1 MTTYTKPRSKKLKF
15 NQIDISVA
23 SLMVHEITV
32 EAQHLSLLLST
43 FSSPLNHA
51 GRVAPTMER
60 LKTMLP
66 FADRLEEVILK
77 LVQGGNWA
85 VQFDE
90 ITGEP
95 VNYIP
100 LFMQNTALMEAAK
113 KYSTGVNQIKNLRY
127 AGLSSR
133 ATIAI
138 AGVLVGF
145 RTKYTDLGYSVFK
158 KQGIIPPHQLWYRE
172 NGKMVGRKLCHGAHF
187 RHSLLEVGSLQA
199 NETLARITTLPDSML
214 TKPMSRT
221 MVVSEF
227 KAFGFTKW
235 SQVYSAFAELRRSGD
250 WLVDLP
256 PAEGKHPWDRTV
268 IFTPTNKQHRAVWE
282 LEMRTGGKNQTAWEI
297 RNGFYP
303 SDKSRN
309 SKNLG
314 SSSPD
319 LGMHTHYLLLDPIS
333 KKPLYSGQT
342 TLPANHRL
350 RLHMV
355 GTTPELSEPNLL
367 NGRELTDKPLI
378 MLPTAQVHVSRISEF
393 EMRAIEVFEE
403 AEEAEYEFL
412 NTVRNAY
419 ENRRTIHLDP
429 QLQEMGSLQ
438 RYAFL
443 NSVWATHGNVNAV
456 DLSAYPHIKEIMD
469 KVIAEFSVNEPSDV
483 DLSEYQPQNA

>member
-1 MTTYTKPRSKKLKF
+1 MTTYTKARSKKLKF

-23 SLMVHEITV
+23 SLLVREITV

-66 FADRLEEVILK
+66 FVDRLDEVILE
-77 LVQGGNWA
+77 LVQGRNWQ

-113 KYSTGVNQIKNLRY
+113 KYPTGVNQIKNLRY
-127 AGLSSR
+127 AGYSSR
-133 ATIAI
+133 ATIVI
-138 AGVLVGF
+138 ARVLVGF
-145 RTKYTDLGYSVFK
+145 RTKYTDLGYSVLK
-158 KQGIIPPHQLWYRE
+158 KQGIIPPHQLWYPE

-187 RHSLLEVGSLQA
+187 NHPILEVGTLKDS
-199 NETLARITTLPDSML
+199 ETLARITTLPDEML

-221 MVVSEF
+221 MVVSDF
-227 KAFGFTKW
+227 KAYGFTKW
-235 SQVYSAFAELRRSGD
+235 SQVYSAFSELRRSGD

-256 PAEGKHPWDRTV
+256 SAEGKHPWDRTV
-268 IFTPTNKQHRAVWE
+268 IFTPTNKQHRNVWE

-297 RNGFYP
+297 LHNFYP

-314 SSSPD
+314 SSKPD
-319 LGMHTHYLLLDPIS
+319 LGFHTHYLLLDPETHAVV
-333 KKPLYSGQT
+333 YSGQT
-342 TLPANHRL
+342 TLAANHRL

-355 GTTPELSEPNLL
+355 GTTPEQSEPNLL

-378 MLPTAQVHVSRISEF
+378 MLPTAQVHVSLIAEF
-393 EMRAIEVFEE
+393 EMRAIEVSEE
-403 AEEAEYEFL
+403 HGNELF
-412 NTVRNAY
+412 NTVRNAF

-429 QLQEMGSLQ
+429 QLQEMGNLQ

-443 NSVWATHGNVNAV
+443 NSAWATHGNVNAV

-469 KVIAEFSVNEPSDV
+469 KVIAEFSVNQPSNV
-483 DLSEYQPQNA
+483 DLSEYEPQNA